1 MELVTGATGLV
12 GSHVAESLVAAGR
25 DVRALV
31 RPASEVAHLRAL
43 GVELAW
49 GDLCEPAGLE
59 GAMREVRVV
68 YHCAAR
74 VSDWGR
80 PAEFLEVGVRGTE
93 RVASLA
99 LRLGVERFVQLSSV
113 AAYGLLRMQ
122 GRRVR
127 ETWRLSRVPAWWD
140 PYARAK
146 AGAERVLWKLA
157 ARKGLPLVVLRPTFV
172 YGLRDRLVLPR
183 MARLLRERRLRPI
196 GSGRNRP
203 HFIHAQDVARAA
215 LAAAG
220 CALASGRAYNLDGP
234 RDATQREMLDALA
247 DLEGVPRPQGRL
259 PLAPTWL
266 RAVAGEASARLV
278 RRASPPLIT
287 RYVVAALAGEADIDT
302 SRARRELGWEP
313 RVGTLDG
320 FAAAHTSR
328 HGRALSGGG
337 AAT

>member
-25 DVRALV
+25 RVRALV
-31 RPASEVAHLRAL
+31 RPASDVAHLRAL

-59 GAMREVRVV
+59 GAMRDIRVV

-74 VSDWGR
+74 VADWGR

-93 RVASLA
+93 RIASLA

-113 AAYGLLRMQ
+113 AAYGLVRMR

-140 PYARAK
+140 PYAGAK
-146 AGAERVLWKLA
+146 AGAERVLWRLA
-157 ARKGLPLVVLRPTFV
+157 ARKGLPVVVLRPTFV
-172 YGLRDRLVLPR
+172 YGRRDRLVLPR
-183 MARLLRERRLRPI
+183 MARLLREGRLRPI

-203 HFIHAQDVARAA
+203 HFIHAQDVASAA
-215 LAAAG
+215 LAAAD
-220 CALASGRAYNLDGP
+220 CALATGRAYNLDGP
-234 RDATQREMLDALA
+234 RDLTQREILDAVA
-247 DLEGVPRPQGRL
+247 DLEGAPRPQGRL
-259 PLAPTWL
+259 PLVRTWL
-266 RAVAGEASARLV
+266 RAAVAEAGARLV
-278 RRASPPLIT
+278 GRASPPPIT

-302 SRARRELGWEP
+302 SRARRELEWEP
-313 RVGTLDG
+313 RIGTVEG
-320 FAAAHTSR
+320 FAAAHAWR
-328 HGRALSGGG
+328 HGRPSTGRG
-337 AAT
+337 AAA